1 MSLSLRWLFCSK
13 SLNKLPS
20 SLSHVLHYN
29 DLLAWSNSL
38 KLRSINF
45 GYVVHNDIPPSS
57 HSTKALNLVTPS
69 SIEILWQPVIKWENW
84 PGPVLSSRFLLNL
97 ALLMKLSL
105 CYPNSVL
112 RWWSCYCKTW
122 QDVQI
127 MIIYNHSC
135 NEVYK
140 W

>member
-1 MSLSLRWLFCSK
+1 MYLIYVSLSLKWLFCSQ

-38 KLRSINF
+38 ELRRIYF

-69 SIEILWQPVIKWENW
+69 SIEILWQLVIKWENG
-84 PGPVLSSRFLLNL
+84 PGPVLSRRFLYWWNTLCIL
-97 ALLMKLSL
+97 FWGEEIAIARHGKMCKLWL
-105 CYPNSVL
+105 F
-112 RWWSCYCKTW
+112 
-122 QDVQI
+122 
-127 MIIYNHSC
+127 YNHTC
-135 NEVYK
+135 NEGYK

>member
-13 SLNKLPS
+13 SLNRLPS

-29 DLLAWSNSL
+29 DLLACSNSL
-38 KLRSINF
+38 KLRRIYF

-69 SIEILWQPVIKWENW
+69 SIEILWQLVIKWENW
-84 PGPVLSSRFLLNL
+84 PGPDLSRRFLLNL
-97 ALLMKLSL
+97 ALLMKLSF
-105 CYPNSVL
+105 CYLNSVL

-127 MIIYNHSC
+127 MINSLSYM
-135 NEVYK
+135 
-140 W
+140 